1 MPSIYV
7 HEKLFGI
14 LVIREMYVQITKC
27 LVKYILLKLPEYTK
41 SWQENGGTGTLRVL
55 VRMQSGATTLEVS
68 FTVFQKIKQTLTID
82 SSFSIP
88 KFS

>member
-1 MPSIYV
+1 MPSINV

-41 SWQENGGTGTLRVL
+41 S
-55 VRMQSGATTLEVS
+55 
-68 FTVFQKIKQTLTID
+68 
-82 SSFSIP
+82 
-88 KFS
+88 